1 MANIFREIP
10 GRLQR
15 GNFTQTNRYF
25 ISYNIALNEFFGD
38 TSKIIGISIL
48 KIWNGTIMISGKKIK
63 IWTGSIWQNKFSKVY
78 NKNIWN

>member
-1 MANIFREIP
+1 MASVFREVP

-15 GNFTQTNRYF
+15 NNFVQINRYSF
-25 ISYNIALNEFFGD
+25 SSVIALNEFFGY
-38 TSKIIGISIL
+38 TFKVWSNSIL

-63 IWTGSIWQNKFSKVY
+63 VWNGSFWINKFSKVY